1 MVSVSVTAAADLGD
15 ELRVL
20 VNDWP
25 CAVHVELFV
34 LNVLFVIVR
43 LVILWR
49 APDDSSQQLW

>member
-25 CAVHVELFV
+25 RAVHVELFV